1 MPFPHDD
8 PYWVQVADLVV
19 ERTAEDQRVIAP
31 DIFWAVLPKVYRY
44 DHARADPT
52 AEYDWIVVHKGMVAD
67 LPLDLLDRAVT
78 DGRPVLAND
87 VFVVFGPRDEPSTL
101 DADDPHLQ
109 ALVHEIEQLRAN
121 PVAPTGARHEPVLP
135 EEHVFEH
142 FARLSVA
149 ELRAAMN
156 QFYDKGGYEYATLRD
171 QAYLSELD
179 ALVKELLGDAI
190 HGEILD
196 LCCGTGSL
204 AEYGLLDASVTGVD
218 LSDSAVRRANDT
230 YSAGT
235 PAGQRPNQ
243 RFAVMDAHA
252 LAMPDAVVD
261 VVLFVDS
268 MEHVHDARATLA
280 EAARVLRPGG
290 RLLTTAANRNSVNQ
304 VITRRL
310 GYPEFVT
317 NYQHIAEFGLD
328 DLTGMLDD
336 AGFDVVRTEGIF
348 LFPYW
353 GIPGVDQA
361 VRHLT
366 DDDPEVVE
374 LMRKLGR
381 LVGAEHAYT
390 SVVAAVRRGD
400 GAS

>member
-8 PYWVQVADLVV
+8 PYWVRVAEVV
-19 ERTAEDQRVIAP
+19 RERSGVDDRVVAP
-31 DIFWAVLPKVYRY
+31 DIFWAVLPRVYRY
-44 DHARADPT
+44 DHARAHPT
-52 AEYDWIVVHKGMVAD
+52 ADYDWVVVHKGMVPD
-67 LPLDLLDRAVT
+67 LPLALLDRAVA
-78 DGRPVLAND
+78 DERAVFAND
-87 VFVVFGPRDEPSTL
+87 VFVVFGPKGWPAPLSP
-101 DADDPHLQ
+101 DDPHVA
-109 ALVHEIEQLRAN
+109 ALVALMADQRAN
-121 PVAPTGARHEPVLP
+121 PQPPSPDEHEPVLP

-142 FARLSVA
+142 FSRLSVA
-149 ELRAAMN
+149 ELRDAMN
-156 QFYDKGGYEYATLRD
+156 AFYDKGGYEYVTLRD
-171 QAYLSELD
+171 RVYLSEID
-179 ALVKELLGDAI
+179 ALVKDLLGDAI

-196 LCCGTGSL
+196 LCCGSGSL
-204 AEYGLLDASVTGVD
+204 AEYGLLAASVTGVD
-218 LSDSAVRRANDT
+218 LSDTAVRRARDA
-230 YSAGT
+230 YA
-235 PAGQRPNQ
+235 PADGERPRQ
-243 RFAVMDAHA
+243 RFAVMDAHT
-252 LAMPDAVVD
+252 LAIPDGSFD

-268 MEHVHDARATLA
+268 IEHVHDARAVLA

-290 RLLTTAANRNSVNQ
+290 RLVTTAANRNSVNQ
-304 VITRRL
+304 VLTRRL

-328 DLTGMLDD
+328 DLTEMLTGV
-336 AGFDVVRTEGIF
+336 GFEVERTEGIL

-390 SVVAAVRRGD
+390 SVVSAIRRD
-400 GAS
+400 GPAS

>member
-1 MPFPHDD
+1 MPFPHND
-8 PYWVQVADLVV
+8 PYWVEVADLVGG
-19 ERTAEDQRVIAP
+19 RTAGDQRVIAP
-31 DIFWAVLPKVYRY
+31 DIFWSVLPKVYRY
-44 DHARADPT
+44 DHARAHPT
-52 AEYDWIVVHKGMVAD
+52 DDYDWIVVHKGLVAD
-67 LPLDLLDRAVT
+67 LPLDLLDRAVAE
-78 DGRPVLAND
+78 GRPVLANE
-87 VFVVFGPRDEPSTL
+87 VFVVFGPQDAPSEL
-101 DADDPHLQ
+101 AADDPHLI
-109 ALVHEIEQLRAN
+109 ALVDAIADVRAH
-121 PVAPTGARHEPVLP
+121 PVAPATTEHEPVLP

-142 FARLSVA
+142 FARLSLA
-149 ELRAAMN
+149 ELRDAMN
-156 QFYDKGGYEYATLRD
+156 RFFAKGGYEYVTLRD

-179 ALVKELLGDAI
+179 TLVKELLGDTI

-218 LSDSAVRRANDT
+218 VSDTAVRMARDAYTRDT
-230 YSAGT
+230 EAG
-235 PAGQRPNQ
+235 RPPKQ

-268 MEHVHDARATLA
+268 MEHVHDARATLT

-290 RLLTTAANRNSVNQ
+290 RLVATAANRNSVNQ

-317 NYQHIAEFGLD
+317 NYQHIAEFSLE
-328 DLTGMLDD
+328 DLTEMLDS
-336 AGFDVVRTEGIF
+336 AGFDVERTEGIF

-353 GIPGVDQA
+353 GIPGVDEA

-390 SVVAAVRRGD
+390 SVVSAVRRGEL
-400 GAS
+400 GS